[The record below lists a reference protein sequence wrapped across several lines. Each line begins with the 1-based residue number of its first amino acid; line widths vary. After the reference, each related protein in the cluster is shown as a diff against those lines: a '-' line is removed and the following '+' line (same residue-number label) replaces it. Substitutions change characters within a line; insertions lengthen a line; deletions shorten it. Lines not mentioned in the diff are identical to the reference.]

1 MGSGTPSGEGS
12 GDSGRDWAPPVRSM
26 RNGAL
31 PPARAHELHNV
42 RLFTQLNGGVA
53 PTQAVEEVGH
63 GVEILLRVYG
73 RCLKGQDQIAD
84 RRIVAAWFR
93 IDDLLRTLAHAYE
106 RVSSSGTGL
115 ALLGLP
121 PESFSGVGPDLRRGS
136 PPV

>member
-1 MGSGTPSGEGS
+1 MSGHGSWHSDRRQGQKESGTGDEDPELESVVAPWALGTPSGEGS
-12 GDSGRDWAPPVRSM
+12 GDSGRDWPPPVRSM

-73 RCLKGQDQIAD
+73 RCLKGQN
-84 RRIVAAWFR
+84 
-93 IDDLLRTLAHAYE
+93 
-106 RVSSSGTGL
+106 
-115 ALLGLP
+115 
-121 PESFSGVGPDLRRGS
+121 
-136 PPV
+136 